1 MNFLRRCFAYAID
14 LFLLSGILLLYFN
27 YNGTLNKDG
36 SGYTPTNLELVGIIL
51 SWYAYFIFL
60 EYRFQTTLG
69 KFIFKL
75 MVVKLNGNKP
85 TFLDIVK
92 RRLFDILELII
103 ISILAPIMVLA
114 TYHEQRLGDLIAK
127 TTVVRRQES
136 R

>member
-1 MNFLRRCFAYAID
+1 MNFLRRCFAYAMD
-14 LFLLSGILLLYFN
+14 LFLLCCILFLYLS
-27 YNGTLNKDG
+27 YNGTPNEEG

-60 EYRFQTTLG
+60 EYRFQTTFG

-75 MVVKLNGNKP
+75 MVIKLNGNKP
-85 TFLDIVK
+85 SFLDIVK
-92 RRLFDILELII
+92 RRSSDILELIM

-127 TTVVRRQES
+127 TTVVRKQES